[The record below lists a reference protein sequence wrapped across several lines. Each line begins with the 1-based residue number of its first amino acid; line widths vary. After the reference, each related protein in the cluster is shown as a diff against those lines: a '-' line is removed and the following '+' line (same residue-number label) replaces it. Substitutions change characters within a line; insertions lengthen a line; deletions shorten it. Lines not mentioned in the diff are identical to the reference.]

1 MTLIVIV
8 YFPLLGLN
16 EQQLTDATCVP
27 LRSTCAT
34 ETSRCSSVLLINR
47 RVNKTEPSGRGAHI
61 HTCTSDVHISA
72 HILALQLLSTCRPN
86 QMPSMCVCVLFLL
99 GFFTHAGKLVYFR
112 LPWLL
117 VNSAFRCLTS
127 PIRQICL
134 PSARQVKL
142 PERTLLINLIPEINE
157 EKNV

>member
-1 MTLIVIV
+1 MPPPTLKHH
-8 YFPLLGLN
+8 
-16 EQQLTDATCVP
+16 QQWLWLSLCSSKEHMCN
-27 LRSTCAT
+27 R
-34 ETSRCSSVLLINR
+34 TSRCSSVLLITR

-86 QMPSMCVCVLFLL
+86 QMPPMCVCVLFLL
-99 GFFTHAGKLVYFR
+99 GFFFTHAGKLVYFR

-142 PERTLLINLIPEINE
+142 PGRTLLINLIPEINE